1 MSEFFQIF
9 QPGLRHQEQQRDL
22 EKILVVDQ
30 DAGASG
36 PKPLDLDSGSVT
48 VRMPGGTMSEPTAPI
63 PDDKDWTWVLE
74 ARCPECGYL
83 GSEIQPSEL
92 PELVLQA
99 TAPWAEVLARPD
111 VRTRPAPQV
120 WSPLEY
126 ACHVRDVLLVFAE
139 RAVLIGDQEDPV
151 FENWDQDATAID
163 DRYWEQDPAMVAD
176 EIATAAKVNAA
187 VWAGI
192 DADEWRRPGRR
203 SNGSAFTLDTLG
215 RYFLHDLRHHLADV
229 GVRD

>member
-1 MSEFFQIF
+1 
-9 QPGLRHQEQQRDL
+9 
-22 EKILVVDQ
+22 
-30 DAGASG
+30 
-36 PKPLDLDSGSVT
+36 
-48 VRMPGGTMSEPTAPI
+48 MSEPTAPI